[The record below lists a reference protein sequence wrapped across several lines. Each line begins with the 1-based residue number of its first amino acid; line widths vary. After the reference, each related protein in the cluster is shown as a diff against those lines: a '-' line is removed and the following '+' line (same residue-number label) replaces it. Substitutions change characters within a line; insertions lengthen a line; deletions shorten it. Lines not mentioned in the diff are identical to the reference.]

1 MNNSSYA
8 QLAPS
13 QIPHA
18 IARAHAELLTHRDLQ
33 FDFPKFVPLKTP
45 DWLLNFVK
53 FLTSFGPYPKYL
65 FWAVLFAGSAVLLAL
80 IVREIIRRYRLS
92 EKIANVPTVGS
103 DWRPAPRAAR
113 LLLQDADALAAQGRF
128 TEAVHLLLLRSIQDI
143 DERTLNLLRP
153 ALTSREIGA
162 LDQMPRA
169 ARPAFAHMAEV
180 VERALF
186 GRKNADESDFV
197 RCREAYE
204 RFAFP
209 SLWGAI

>member
-1 MNNSSYA
+1 MV
-8 QLAPS
+8 
-13 QIPHA
+13 
-18 IARAHAELLTHRDLQ
+18 ARAHAELLTHKDLQ
-33 FDFPKFVPLKTP
+33 FDFPKFVSSKTP
-45 DWLLNFVK
+45 DWLLNFLK
-53 FLTSFGPYPKYL
+53 FLASLGPYPKYVI
-65 FWAVLFAGSAVLLAL
+65 WAVLFAGAAVLLFL
-80 IVREIIRRYRLS
+80 IARWIIRCYRPS
-92 EKIANVPTVGS
+92 EKMANVSTVGS
-103 DWRPAPRAAR
+103 DWRPAPKAAR

-169 ARPAFAHMAEV
+169 ARPAFTHMAEV
-180 VERALF
+180 VECALF

-197 RCREAYE
+197 QCREAYE

-209 SLWGAI
+209 TLWSAI